1 VDWEVKDPVT
11 VTGAASVLVGTVRD
25 VFVCDGMDKAVNV
38 TAGVVPGSAA
48 VEII

>member
-1 VDWEVKDPVT
+1 VDWEVKGPVT

-25 VFVCDGMDKAVNV
+25 VFVCVGKEKGVKV

-48 VEII
+48 VEKI